1 MSETET
7 SAAPKPRKKAR
18 KPVKRAHAPRARPDP
33 AAPPPAAA
41 YPGLS
46 HKECGNTCG
55 PNGCA
60 ITGTKFCGHPAKGG
74 FSFIDKGD
82 PAALRR
88 YEDAQKQLAA
98 AALDKP

>member
-1 MSETET
+1 MTDTET
-7 SAAPKPRKKAR
+7 PSAPKPRKKAR
-18 KPVKRAHAPRARPDP
+18 KPVKRAVRKP
-33 AAPPPAAA
+33 AVTAEPPPPAAA

-60 ITGTKFCGHPAKGG
+60 ITGMKFCGHPAKGG
-74 FSFIDKGD
+74 FSFVDKGD

-98 AALDKP
+98 DALDRP